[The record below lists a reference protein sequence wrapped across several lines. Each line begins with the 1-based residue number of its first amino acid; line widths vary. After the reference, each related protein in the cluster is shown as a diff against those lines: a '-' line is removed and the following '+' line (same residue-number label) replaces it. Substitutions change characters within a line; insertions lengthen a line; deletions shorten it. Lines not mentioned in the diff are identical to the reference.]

1 MVKISKKYKFVILDF
16 VKTLAKEQ
24 LSWDKLREEN
34 SKIFKKY
41 EINIEPQ
48 SLRPI
53 IEQTASQI
61 RFLRHLNIANKKIFK
76 IEKELIYAQ
85 QKFEEESIELF
96 SLYPDSI
103 PFLNYANRNNLKVGI
118 LTNNLS
124 LTVKR
129 VFLKFKV
136 PFYGK
141 IIGREDVKDP
151 KPNPEG
157 ISKLL
162 KSLNA
167 NPSESIVIGDS
178 DFDIDVAKQI
188 SIYAIF
194 LKRNDDI
201 KLRYAKAD
209 QEINTLSEIVIV
221 D

>member
-1 MVKISKKYKFVILDF
+1 MVKIGKKYKFVILDF
-16 VKTLAKEQ
+16 VKTLVKEQ
-24 LSWDKLREEN
+24 LNWDKLREEN
-34 SKIFKKY
+34 SKIFKEY
-41 EINIEPQ
+41 GIDVEPQ

-53 IEQTASQI
+53 IEQTASQV
-61 RFLRHLNIANKKIFK
+61 RFLQHLNIDSKTILK
-76 IEKELIYAQ
+76 IEKKLLDAQ

-103 PFLNYANRNNLKVGI
+103 LFLNYANRNNLKVGI

-124 LTVKR
+124 KTVKQ

-141 IIGREDVKDP
+141 IIGREDVREP
-151 KPNPEG
+151 KPNTEG

-162 KSLNA
+162 KHLNA

-188 SIYAIF
+188 RIYAIF
-194 LKRNDDI
+194 LKRSANI
-201 KLRYAKAD
+201 KLSYAKAD
-209 QEINTLSEIVIV
+209 QEINTLSELT
-221 D
+221 